1 MQIDFSSLTPT
12 QIYHWMTQ
20 SIVPRPIAW
29 VISVNEMG
37 GYNLAPFSYF
47 NAVCSDPPLVMLSV
61 GKKPGGEYKDTSE
74 NLIARKNCV
83 IHIAKSNLAQLVT
96 DSSRTLP
103 AETSE
108 VDELGLDLVPFDG
121 FDVPRLAC
129 CDIAMA
135 CSFNQVH
142 ELGRNKQ
149 RVIYAEV
156 HQLFVSDEVIAEDT
170 KGRSKI
176 DALRVDPLARLGS
189 SEYAV
194 MGKVISIPRPK

>member
-1 MQIDFSSLTPT
+1 MLIDFSTLTPN

-29 VISVNEMG
+29 VLSMNEVG

-47 NAVCSDPPLVMLSV
+47 NAICSDPPLVMLSV
-61 GKKPGGEYKDTSE
+61 GKKPDGEHKDTST
-74 NLIARKNCV
+74 NLIARKNFV
-83 IHIAKSNLAQLVT
+83 IHIANSHLAQLVT
-96 DSSRTLP
+96 DSSKTLP

-108 VDELGLDLVPFDG
+108 VDELELELLPFEG
-121 FDVPRLAC
+121 FDIPRLAC
-129 CDIAMA
+129 CNIAMA
-135 CSFNQVH
+135 CSFYQVH
-142 ELGRNKQ
+142 ELGRNQQ

-156 HQLFVSDEVIAEDT
+156 HQLFVSDEVMSQDA
-170 KGRSKI
+170 KGRSKV

-194 MGKVISIPRPK
+194 MGNVISIPRPK